1 MSTALHKL
9 MDAVDADSFEPAAV
23 YELDLPKER
32 QSVLDDRRDRGLSES
47 HRPQMKPRKPKTER
61 NRPSVRFITIV
72 IFAAKA
78 MNLGWMK

>member
-32 QSVLDDRRDRGLSES
+32 QSVLDDRSIRGEVSSPEEKK
-47 HRPQMKPRKPKTER
+47 QVAAEIAAYRKAIGLK
-61 NRPSVRFITIV
+61 
-72 IFAAKA
+72 
-78 MNLGWMK
+78 